1 MHSIEQISKNRIKE
15 IVKLHQKKFRDE
27 QGIFIAEGFKILE
40 ELIETNADIID
51 IFALNSTDTTKI
63 KRKIT
68 IVDENT
74 MKKISTTDSPC
85 EIITIARKKEQN
97 TNGQGNFTR
106 FPEETPV
113 AMAYVPFQFFEN
125 EYETAVAFK
134 KGTLFPE
141 LDKPFMPG
149 GIK

>member
-1 MHSIEQISKNRIKE
+1 MNDNIFRIDGT
-15 IVKLHQKKFRDE
+15 LRSDFSDT
-27 QGIFIAEGFKILE
+27 GIFG
-40 ELIETNADIID
+40 
-51 IFALNSTDTTKI
+51 ALNGF
-63 KRKIT
+63 
-68 IVDENT
+68 
-74 MKKISTTDSPC
+74 
-85 EIITIARKKEQN
+85 ARKKEQN